1 LVGVILGVIVKL
13 GVILGVTV
21 TLGVI
26 LILGVIVTLGVMLT
40 LGVMVK
46 LGVILGVTD
55 IVIDGVTDTL
65 GVGDG
70 GAYTSKDMLPP
81 LDLFTKVNVPVLFV
95 FSSCIGMMGKLISLV
110 VLWN

>member
-1 LVGVILGVIVKL
+1 MLGVTVILGVVDTVIEGVTLML
-13 GVILGVTV
+13 GVVDTV
-21 TLGVI
+21 I
-26 LILGVIVTLGVMLT
+26 DGVMDT
-40 LGVMVK
+40 EGVV
-46 LGVILGVTD
+46 D

-81 LDLFTKVNVPVLFV
+81 LDLFTNVNVPVLFL
-95 FSSCIGMMGKLISLV
+95 FSNCIGMMGKLISLV